1 MRSEMLENYV
11 ALSITNILAMLLLAF
26 VVGRNNLLD
35 RKMKRFFS
43 TAIFCTILVI
53 LAEIGTS
60 VFGQPVASFSL
71 PNMFFYVLG
80 FSLSPFITISLAF
93 VFNHKNYRN
102 IFYLFLP
109 AVTNMLLAMLSPK
122 FGLIFSISQQKE
134 YFRGPCCFVYVAAY
148 IWSMTILF
156 KETLYNAKRYQN
168 KDCFALLLLFLFI
181 LGGTSIQV
189 LFPSIHTTGSCVS
202 LSLILYYAFF
212 CELKEKHDILTG
224 LFNRRA
230 YEYEIQHLESLG
242 YGAIIFF
249 DVDDFK
255 KINDQFGHQ
264 YGDQCL
270 STIASLILKSFSGI
284 GFCYRIGGDEFGVL
298 SDKADEIDILNAIS
312 LFINNLNSSREQDC
326 NLPLVSMGYSIY
338 HKSEGSIEQAISKAD
353 AQLYRYKKLHKQETK
368 EPGKTNCN
376 FSCSLTERTPH

>member
-71 PNMFFYVLG
+71 PNMFFNVLG

-122 FGLIFSISQQKE
+122 FGLIFSISQQNE
-134 YFRGPCCFVYVAAY
+134 YFRGPCFFVYVAAY

-156 KETLYNAKRYQN
+156 KETLYIAKRYQN

-189 LFPSIHTTGSCVS
+189 LFPPIHTTWSCVS

-242 YGAIIFF
+242 
-249 DVDDFK
+249 
-255 KINDQFGHQ
+255 
-264 YGDQCL
+264 L
-270 STIASLILKSFSGI
+270 SLIHI
-284 GFCYRIGGDEFGVL
+284 
-298 SDKADEIDILNAIS
+298 
-312 LFINNLNSSREQDC
+312 
-326 NLPLVSMGYSIY
+326 
-338 HKSEGSIEQAISKAD
+338 
-353 AQLYRYKKLHKQETK
+353 
-368 EPGKTNCN
+368 
-376 FSCSLTERTPH
+376 

>member
-1 MRSEMLENYV
+1 MLENYV
-11 ALSITNILAMLLLAF
+11 ALSIMNMLAMLLLAF

-35 RKMKRFFS
+35 RNMKRFFS

-53 LAEIGTS
+53 LAETGTS
-60 VFGQPVASFSL
+60 VFGRPIASFSL
-71 PNMFFYVLG
+71 PNMVFNVLG

-93 VFNHKNYRN
+93 VLNHKNYRN
-102 IFYLFLP
+102 ILYLFLP
-109 AVTNMLLAMLSPK
+109 AVINMLLTVLSPK
-122 FGLIFSISQQKE
+122 FGLIFSISRQNE
-134 YFRGPCCFVYVAAY
+134 YFRGPCFFVYVAAY

-156 KETLYNAKRYQN
+156 KETLYIAKRYQN

-189 LFPSIHTTGSCVS
+189 LFPSIHTTWSCVS

-230 YEYEIQHLESLG
+230 YEYKIQHLESLG

-255 KINDQFGHQ
+255 QINDRYGHIQGDRCLAGIAECIKKSYANFG
-264 YGDQCL
+264 Y
-270 STIASLILKSFSGI
+270 
-284 GFCYRIGGDEFGVL
+284 CYRIGGDEFCVL
-298 SDKADEIDILNAIS
+298 LKNGGNEGRCKQEFLQRLQEKRGEIAFLPTVSYGSAPFSGEDIVKVKDRAD
-312 LFINNLNSSREQDC
+312 QD
-326 NLPLVSMGYSIY
+326 MY
-338 HKSEGSIEQAISKAD
+338 Q
-353 AQLYRYKKLHKQETK
+353 YKK
-368 EPGKTNCN
+368 
-376 FSCSLTERTPH
+376 ERKNRKRLS

>member
-11 ALSITNILAMLLLAF
+11 ALSITNIFAMLLLAF
-26 VVGRNNLLD
+26 VVVRNNILD
-35 RKMKRFFS
+35 RKMKQFFS
-43 TAIFCTILVI
+43 VAIFSTILVI
-53 LAEIGTS
+53 FSEIGTS
-60 VFGQPVASFSL
+60 VFGQPVASFCL
-71 PNMFFYVLG
+71 PHMIFNVIG
-80 FSLSPFITISLAF
+80 FSVSPFITISLAF
-93 VFNHKNYRN
+93 VFNHKNYKN

-109 AVTNMLLAMLSPK
+109 AVINMLLTVLSPK
-122 FGLIFSISQQKE
+122 FGLIFSISQQNE
-134 YFRGPCCFVYVAAY
+134 YFRGPCFFVYVAAY

-156 KETLYNAKRYQN
+156 KETLYIAKRYQN

-181 LGGTSIQV
+181 LGGTSVQV
-189 LFPSIHTTGSCVS
+189 LFPTIHTTWSCVS

-230 YEYEIQHLESLG
+230 YEYEIQRLESLG

-249 DVDDFK
+249 DVDNFK

-270 STIASLILKSFSGI
+270 STIAGLILESFSGI

-298 SDKADEIDILNAIS
+298 SDKADEIDLLNAIS
-312 LFINNLNSSREQDC
+312 LFIKNLNSSQEQDC

-338 HKSEGSIEQAISKAD
+338 HKSNGSIEQAISEAD
-353 AQLYRYKKLHKQETK
+353 AQLYRYKKLHKQET
-368 EPGKTNCN
+368 
-376 FSCSLTERTPH
+376 

>member
-1 MRSEMLENYV
+1 MLENYV

-71 PNMFFYVLG
+71 PNMFFNVLG

-122 FGLIFSISQQKE
+122 FGLIFSISQQNE
-134 YFRGPCCFVYVAAY
+134 YFRGPCFFVYVAAY

-156 KETLYNAKRYQN
+156 KETLYIG
-168 KDCFALLLLFLFI
+168 LLCTAIAVFVHSWRNLYT
-181 LGGTSIQV
+181 GSV
-189 LFPSIHTTGSCVS
+189 SIHPYNLVLRFLIPHPLLCVF
-202 LSLILYYAFF
+202 L
-212 CELKEKHDILTG
+212 
-224 LFNRRA
+224 
-230 YEYEIQHLESLG
+230 
-242 YGAIIFF
+242 
-249 DVDDFK
+249 
-255 KINDQFGHQ
+255 
-264 YGDQCL
+264 
-270 STIASLILKSFSGI
+270 
-284 GFCYRIGGDEFGVL
+284 
-298 SDKADEIDILNAIS
+298 
-312 LFINNLNSSREQDC
+312 
-326 NLPLVSMGYSIY
+326 
-338 HKSEGSIEQAISKAD
+338 
-353 AQLYRYKKLHKQETK
+353 
-368 EPGKTNCN
+368 
-376 FSCSLTERTPH
+376 